1 MTDSERRNLQIIT
14 EVCDSFN
21 DHNIEAILERF
32 ADEGVWRISRGTPPE
47 GDRLVGKKDIRSM
60 LSKRFTSIPD
70 LAWEIHSHWV
80 AGNRGCSEWRVIG
93 HERNG
98 NFLDWFG
105 CDLWTLRGDGMIM
118 LKDTYWKYA
127 GSE

>member
-32 ADEGVWRISRGTPPE
+32 ADEGVWRISRGNPPE

-60 LSKRFTSIPD
+60 LSQRFTSIPD
-70 LAWEIHSHWV
+70 MAWEIHSHWV

-93 HERNG
+93 QELKG